1 MDENKFNIIFF
12 YYLNNKYFI
21 SFEKIFEILK
31 ENILEELNIELNE
44 GEHLKIYSCYNEIIS
59 NQNEYINYIKNY
71 NLKELILNIKIIK
84 GNEEENDENINEEFT
99 FGNNYF
105 NNNTNPIFM
114 SDIIE
119 RITDLDEV
127 IKKQKELNN

>member
-21 SFEKIFEILK
+21 SFEKNFEILK
-31 ENILEELNIELNE
+31 ENILEELNVELNE
-44 GEHLKIYSCYNEIIS
+44 GERLKIYSCYNEIIS

>member
-21 SFEKIFEILK
+21 SFEKNFEILK

-44 GEHLKIYSCYNEIIS
+44 GERLKIYSCYNEIIS

-119 RITDLDEV
+119 RITDLNEV